1 MATVLEL
8 QGVDFQ
14 YEGSDRPA
22 VLEVS
27 AQVEQGEIF
36 ALVGPNG
43 AGKSTVLK
51 LMLGALEAT
60 RGRVTYEGRAL
71 GDWKR
76 KDLARE
82 IGVVPQIESITFP
95 VTVQELVAMG
105 RYPHLGLWQ
114 PEREVDRRAT
124 RLALER
130 CDLQELEAR
139 PMGTLSGGER
149 QRARVARALAQEPK
163 TLVLDEPTAA
173 LDVHH
178 EMAIFELLHGIS
190 HNDGVTVV
198 MVTHNLNLASRY
210 ADHLLLLDE
219 GSTVAQGAPS
229 KVLTDETMSRVYR
242 WPLAITPHPGPGAD
256 TGAPQVT
263 PLRRRTEGERDGA

>member
-1 MATVLEL
+1 MLEL
-8 QGVDFQ
+8 EGVTFR
-14 YEGSDRPA
+14 YEGSDRLA
-22 VLEVS
+22 VAEVS
-27 AQVEQGEIF
+27 AQIEQGKIF

-51 LMLGALEAT
+51 LMLGALAPT
-60 RGRVTYEGRAL
+60 GGRVTYEGRPL
-71 GDWKR
+71 TQWR
-76 KDLARE
+76 RRDLAQQ
-82 IGVVPQIESITFP
+82 IGVVPQIESVTFP

-105 RYPHLGLWQ
+105 RYPHLGLWR

-124 RLALER
+124 RVALER
-130 CDLQELEAR
+130 CDLEALGRR

-149 QRARVARALAQEPK
+149 QRARVARALAQEPN

-178 EMAIFELLHGIS
+178 EMSIFELLHGIS

-210 ADHLLLLDE
+210 ADHLLLLD
-219 GSTVAQGAPS
+219 GGRTVAQGPPS
-229 KVLTDETMSRVYR
+229 DVLSDETMSRVYR
-242 WPLAITPHPGPGAD
+242 WPLTITPHPGPGSDA
-256 TGAPQVT
+256 GAPQVT
-263 PLRRRTEGERDGA
+263 PLRRPPS